1 MNVTIDPPRKRSR
14 WVASASVWICVMAA
28 SGCASQAPK
37 AAGPSA
43 AVLRSAEQGN
53 PVAEYSVGRFYFD
66 GATSAAARAKGLAG
80 ILDAAN
86 RNLAMAQ
93 DFMGMIY
100 LQGRGVPQD
109 TTVAM
114 QWLNRAADYGAPA
127 AQLQLGNMYAAGEVV
142 PTDKGRAYFWFSVL
156 AHPEPSSVTIYNI
169 ARLRAIA
176 ARRATLIAPSLP
188 PTQRDRIDHQVASWR
203 PKRGVPYSSEVSL
216 GHVAY

>member
-1 MNVTIDPPRKRSR
+1 MHVAIDFPRKRR
-14 WVASASVWICVMAA
+14 LWMASICVCAMAA
-28 SGCASQAPK
+28 SGCATQASK
-37 AAGPSA
+37 TAGPSV

-66 GATSAAARAKGLAG
+66 KATSASARAKGLAD
-80 ILDAAN
+80 ILDAAT

-156 AHPEPSSVTIYNI
+156 AHPVPSSVTIYNI

-203 PKRGVPYSSEVSL
+203 PKRGVAYSTEVSL
-216 GHVAY
+216 GNAAY